1 MIPLPSDKKFIQ
13 DISKIRKN
21 NIDYDIIFIVG
32 RKPFRRMIGHSFVL
46 KVRSIYFHNKLQ
58 SMDKNDE
65 LDKNDRY
72 QFKFPE
78 YTFEVFEKILRYCSN
93 QFFII
98 YLIFK
103 LSRYYYYFFILD
115 LSTVTKLMF

>member
-21 NIDYDIIFIVG
+21 NIDYDVIFIVG

-46 KVRSIYFHNKLQ
+46 KVRSIYFYNKLQ

-65 LDKNDRY
+65 FGKNDRY

-78 YTFEVFEKILRYCSN
+78 YSFEVFDKILRYCSN
-93 QFFII
+93 Q
-98 YLIFK
+98 
-103 LSRYYYYFFILD
+103 
-115 LSTVTKLMF
+115 